1 MHMKPERDW
10 KLIKIDGNS
19 AFFVMDCKTERK
31 LLFNVPNIVDV
42 SIRGQNAYVKVRDSR
57 VMKIDL
63 NTGFRIYLNYTMS
76 DYTDALD
83 LIHAMH

>member
-1 MHMKPERDW
+1 
-10 KLIKIDGNS
+10 
-19 AFFVMDCKTERK
+19 
-31 LLFNVPNIVDV
+31 
-42 SIRGQNAYVKVRDSR
+42 
-57 VMKIDL
+57 MKIDL

>member
-1 MHMKPERDW
+1 MQMSHERDW
-10 KLIKIDGNS
+10 KLIKIDGSS
-19 AFFVMDCKTERK
+19 AFFVMDCKSARK

-63 NTGFRIYLNYTMS
+63 NTGFRTYLNYTMA